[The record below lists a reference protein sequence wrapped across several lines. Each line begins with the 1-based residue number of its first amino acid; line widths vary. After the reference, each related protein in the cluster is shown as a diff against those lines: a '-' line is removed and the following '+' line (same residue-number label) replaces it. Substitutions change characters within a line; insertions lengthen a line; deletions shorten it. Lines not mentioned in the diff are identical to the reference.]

1 MESMDPKISD
11 SINKEKNN
19 GESKQKR
26 NDKQSRGNIGKEYKE
41 LPYLFFYL
49 TSGHHCD
56 IIKTVKED
64 K

>member
-26 NDKQSRGNIGKEYKE
+26 NDKQSRGNIGKEYKVIVE
-41 LPYLFFYL
+41 EAEV
-49 TSGHHCD
+49 
-56 IIKTVKED
+56 IEIA
-64 K
+64 